1 MDTDF
6 LILSLS
12 SLFALIN
19 PVGITPI
26 ILSLTEDNNKSEYN
40 KIIFG
45 GVLTAGVI
53 LLIFALIG
61 EYIFS
66 FYGITQP
73 AFKIAGGIIF
83 IRLGFN
89 MIDAKTSRTK
99 STPQEAKEASSIKD
113 ISLSPIGIPIIA
125 GPGAITSVM
134 ILAGEA
140 KGENKLIFYLSIFI
154 CLILTLSILY
164 IGKKITKKIGTT
176 GLRVIQRLMGLLL
189 IVIAVQFIIN
199 GLIDIIK
206 SENLFF

>member
-1 MDTDF
+1 MDADF

-89 MIDAKTSRTK
+89 MIDAKIRKGNSNLEL
-99 STPQEAKEASSIKD
+99 QN
-113 ISLSPIGIPIIA
+113 LFQ
-125 GPGAITSVM
+125 GP
-134 ILAGEA
+134 E
-140 KGENKLIFYLSIFI
+140 KP
-154 CLILTLSILY
+154 
-164 IGKKITKKIGTT
+164 KKIEKNKT
-176 GLRVIQRLMGLLL
+176 
-189 IVIAVQFIIN
+189 
-199 GLIDIIK
+199 
-206 SENLFF
+206 